1 MPERKAR
8 TKSKVGAKRRAPLTR
23 DRVLDAALAIAD
35 TQGLEAV
42 TMRSVGQALSVEAM
56 SLYKHV
62 ANKDAI
68 LDGLVER
75 VMREIVLPDDRLPWR
90 AWLTERATTT
100 RRVLLAHR
108 FAATLIESR
117 LAPTPARLTH
127 HEAVLR
133 CLRRAGFAVE
143 AAYGAFLSLDSYVYG
158 FVLQEVSWPFSPEE
172 RVDVVDDLAPLFA
185 DGAYPH
191 MIEVMEL
198 VVARTEAKKKRGA
211 RAPADRAVAS
221 SAGYDADF
229 AFGLDVLLD
238 GLERHRAPGKTRAKR

>member
-1 MPERKAR
+1 MTEQNKRKK
-8 TKSKVGAKRRAPLTR
+8 TKAEAKRRAPLTR
-23 DRVLDAALAIAD
+23 DRVLDAALALAD
-35 TQGLEAV
+35 RHGLDAV

-133 CLRRAGFAVE
+133 CLRRAGFSVE

-158 FVLQEVSWPFSPEE
+158 FVLQEVSWPFSPEQ
-172 RVDVVDDLAPLFA
+172 RVDVVDDLAPVFA

-198 VVARTEAKKKRGA
+198 VVARTEAHRRRGA

-221 SAGYDADF
+221 AAGYDADF
-229 AFGLDVLLD
+229 VFGLELLLD
-238 GLERHRAPGKTRAKR
+238 GLELHLTTTRKRRPR